1 MCGALLMDPGCVAMG
16 LNDRHDDHREKVT
29 HSSADSQGRV
39 RVDGEDVSPMYD
51 GLRTN
56 LPHVSVIVRI
66 LLRGGCPQC

>member
-1 MCGALLMDPGCVAMG
+1 MG
-16 LNDRHDDHREKVT
+16 LIDRHDDHREKVS

-56 LPHVSVIVRI
+56 LPHVSVIVHI
-66 LLRGGCPQC
+66 LLRGGCPRC